1 MPAYCDSQVK
11 KIGKSIKISNKKF
24 KAENIASYLSKW
36 KEITSD
42 KWVLNTVTGAN
53 FEFEDIIQIPLSQR
67 KFLKHEIDSGIF
79 RQDID
84 RPFLK
89 CECS

>member
-11 KIGKSIKISNKKF
+11 KIEKPIKISNKKF
-24 KAENIASYLSKW
+24 KAENIASCLSKW

-53 FEFEDIIQIPLSQR
+53 FEFEDMIQIPLSQR